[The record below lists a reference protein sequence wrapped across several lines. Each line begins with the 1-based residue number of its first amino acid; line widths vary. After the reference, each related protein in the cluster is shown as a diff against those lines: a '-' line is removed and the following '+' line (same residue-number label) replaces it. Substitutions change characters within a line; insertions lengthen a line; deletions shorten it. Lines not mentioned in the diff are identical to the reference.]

1 MFSHT
6 IAKFVSAQLDEPI
19 IWNDDIAKGDSDV
32 LFIIAGGMPFCGHL
46 PALGKA
52 VLQAKEIIY
61 CTNDYKTTKLPDA
74 DTKAKTPFRASFRLR
89 RKRGMN
95 LPQRWSTIAGDDA
108 YVNWNALAWEPNFKW
123 KYNRKYAPLLYYG
136 SWRKNRIPYFDLYF
150 KDPPVF
156 TVISNNSGRF
166 EEAYPK
172 CEHLKSLPRENGS
185 IVSALSNFG
194 AGLYIEDPFMHGKFQ
209 SLACRFY
216 EMLSAGLPIIFHAP
230 CLPMLKEA
238 GLNVKQ
244 NMLTH
249 SPTDMNQLMM
259 RRNSIAKDQAEWRH
273 DFHKDTITQF
283 QKALASI

>member
-19 IWNDDIAKGDSDV
+19 IWNDDIAKGDSDA

-52 VLQAKEIIY
+52 VLQAKEVIY
-61 CTNDYKTTKLPDA
+61 CTNDYKTTKLPDIT
-74 DTKAKTPFRASFRLR
+74 TKAKTPFRASFRLR
-89 RKRGMN
+89 HKRGMSK
-95 LPQRWSTIAGDDA
+95 PQRWSTIEGDDA
-108 YVNWNALAWEPNFKW
+108 YVNWNALAWEPSFKW
-123 KYNRKYAPLLYYG
+123 NGKAKSLLYYG

-150 KDPPVF
+150 KNPPVS

-166 EEAYPK
+166 EEAYPY
-172 CEHLKSLPRENGS
+172 CVHLKSLPRENGN
-185 IVSALSNFG
+185 IVGALSNYG

-230 CLPMLKEA
+230 CLPMLEKA
-238 GLNVKQ
+238 GLKVPDS
-244 NMLTH
+244 MLTH
-249 SPTDMNQLMM
+249 SPEDINRLMKN
-259 RRNSIAKDQAEWRH
+259 RKSIAKDQAEWRK
-273 DFHKDTITQF
+273 DFHSDTVYQF
-283 QKALASI
+283 QCSLASI